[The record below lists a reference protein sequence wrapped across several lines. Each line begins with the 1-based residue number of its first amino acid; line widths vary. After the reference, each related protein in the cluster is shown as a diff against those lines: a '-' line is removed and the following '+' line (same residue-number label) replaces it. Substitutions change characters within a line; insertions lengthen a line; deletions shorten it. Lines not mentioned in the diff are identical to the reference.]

1 MIMLFQYRTTNGR
14 FSLRRFAA
22 EMHLCCSQT
31 QNTGPLMMSLSYLLS
46 SLYFFS
52 VARIMKFATYLATRT
67 FESSTLSLS
76 ANESV

>member
-1 MIMLFQYRTTNGR
+1 MIMLFQYRTTNAR

-22 EMHLCCSQT
+22 ETHLCCSQT
-31 QNTGPLMMSLSYLLS
+31 QNTGPLMMRLSYLLS
-46 SLYFFS
+46 SLYFS
-52 VARIMKFATYLATRT
+52 VARIVKFATFLATRT